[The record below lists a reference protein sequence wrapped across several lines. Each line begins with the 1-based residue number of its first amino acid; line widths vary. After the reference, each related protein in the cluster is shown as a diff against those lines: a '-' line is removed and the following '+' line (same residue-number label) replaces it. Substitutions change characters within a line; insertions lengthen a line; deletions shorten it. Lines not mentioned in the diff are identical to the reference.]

1 MTRSSGTSIVSG
13 ERPQKQGSSPE
24 PTAEELREKF
34 GELSDSSDSGS
45 PQADRASPNYE
56 LQELLS
62 LIVETVTCLLKLSSP
77 PRVSQTK
84 AMSQTSSEVAT
95 ITRPSQGSD
104 EDAKSKTSLQSSTPV
119 NSDPLPELYV
129 ALTHGDVDLVEK
141 LLENDADA
149 DERSPQG
156 VELRQMAAVYGVTE
170 ALEILKA
177 GADAAERR
185 S

>member
-1 MTRSSGTSIVSG
+1 MMTRSPGISIVSG
-13 ERPQKQGSSPE
+13 ERPQKKSSS
-24 PTAEELREKF
+24 T
-34 GELSDSSDSGS
+34 S
-45 PQADRASPNYE
+45 E
-56 LQELLS
+56 LQQLLL
-62 LIVETVTCLLKLSSP
+62 LIVETVTCLLKLSTP
-77 PRVSQTK
+77 PRKVIPEIR
-84 AMSQTSSEVAT
+84 AMSQASSEVAA
-95 ITRPSQGSD
+95 ISRPSRGSD
-104 EDAKSKTSLQSSTPV
+104 GDSNSKTTLQSSTPV